1 MSLQSEDVGTQSF
14 TQVVTA
20 GPDNPDRSFL
30 EVLGRNVIK
39 DVPLINDT
47 GSVSVRRKT
56 DGDER
61 EGRG

>member
-1 MSLQSEDVGTQSF
+1 M
-14 TQVVTA
+14 VTA
-20 GPDNPDRSFL
+20 GPGRPDRSFL
-30 EVLGRNVIK
+30 EVLGRSIIK

-56 DGDER
+56 DGDEK